1 MKSSRSLSMKSV
13 VSLRSLDIC
22 NFIISPTNRLVV
34 HSIHKSINLKPPEIC
49 CLFCWVDSVKV
60 QHKTSWLTAVK
71 LSLAHTSEIHNPTQQ
86 SWKADVIDS
95 CQQYHRKTW
104 FPATKHWKR
113 PVTRMAMAI
122 FPVRCDGVTPMLC
135 QNRPSGA
142 YLPVTFDSKT
152 PRRVS

>member
-22 NFIISPTNRLVV
+22 NFIIPPKNRLVV

-60 QHKTSWLTAVK
+60 QNKTSWLTAAK
-71 LSLAHTSEIHNPTQQ
+71 LSLPHTSEIHYPTQQ
-86 SWKADVIDS
+86 SWKVDVTDS

-104 FPATKHWKR
+104 FHPQKIGRGQSREWPWQSFQCAVMVWHPCCAKIGLLERT
-113 PVTRMAMAI
+113 
-122 FPVRCDGVTPMLC
+122 
-135 QNRPSGA
+135 
-142 YLPVTFDSKT
+142 YL
-152 PRRVS
+152 